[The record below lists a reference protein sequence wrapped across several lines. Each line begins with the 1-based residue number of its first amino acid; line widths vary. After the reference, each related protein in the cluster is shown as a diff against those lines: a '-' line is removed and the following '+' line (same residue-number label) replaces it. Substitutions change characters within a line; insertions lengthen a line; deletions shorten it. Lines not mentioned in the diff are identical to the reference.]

1 MFNFYYG
8 VNMEHFLWV
17 EKYRP
22 NVVADCILPLHIK
35 STFQEIVNKG
45 QIPNLLLCGGPGMG
59 KTTIAKAMCNEL
71 DCSYMLLNSSDE
83 RGIDVLRTK
92 MKTYASAKSL
102 DGSRKVLILDEA
114 DHLTPDA
121 QAAMR
126 GFMEDF
132 AINCSFIL
140 TCNYKNRIIDAIHS
154 RCSTVEFSIQKT
166 DKEQVIKDVY
176 RRISFILN
184 SEKVTFKPEV
194 VGQVILNFFPDF
206 RKTINEL
213 QKFAS
218 NNKEINE
225 GVLRQFRDANLT
237 SLFKSMKDKNF
248 TQVREWVVNNSDADQ
263 QALYRKIY
271 DSIGEHIAKQSVPQS
286 VICLADYQYKANF
299 SVDPEICLLA
309 CLTELMVNL
318 IWN

>member
-1 MFNFYYG
+1 MTSQ
-8 VNMEHFLWV
+8 FLWV

-22 NVVADCILPLHIK
+22 HKVSDCVLSPSIK
-35 STFQEIVNKG
+35 TIFENIVKQGN
-45 QIPNLLLCGGPGMG
+45 IPNLLLTGGPGMG
-59 KTTIAKAMCNEL
+59 KTTVAKAICDEL
-71 DCSYMLLNSSDE
+71 DCSYMVLNSSDE

-92 MKTYASAKSL
+92 MKNYASSKSL

-132 AINCSFIL
+132 SVSCSFIL
-140 TCNYKNRIIDAIHS
+140 TCNYQNKIIDAIHS
-154 RCSTVEFSIQKT
+154 RCSTVNFTISKS
-166 DKEQVIKDVY
+166 DVDY
-176 RRISFILN
+176 ITLEIYKRISFILN
-184 SEKVTFKPEV
+184 AENVKFKPEV
-194 VGQVILNFFPDF
+194 IGNIIINYFPDF

-218 NNKEINE
+218 NYGEIDE
-225 GVLRQFRDANLT
+225 GILSTFTNADLT
-237 SLFKSMKDKNF
+237 SLFASMKGKKYDS
-248 TQVREWVVNNSDADQ
+248 VRNWVVENSDVDTQ
-263 QALYRKIY
+263 LLYRKIY
-271 DSIGEHIAKQSVPQS
+271 DGIKSHIEPVSFPVA
-286 VICLADYQYKANF
+286 VIHIADYQYKSNF

-318 IWN
+318 TWK